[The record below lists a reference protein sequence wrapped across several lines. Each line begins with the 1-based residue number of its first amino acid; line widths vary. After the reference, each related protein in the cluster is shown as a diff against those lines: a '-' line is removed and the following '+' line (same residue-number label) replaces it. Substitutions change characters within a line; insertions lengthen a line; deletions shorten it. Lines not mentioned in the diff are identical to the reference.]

1 MAMKEENEYVVIPL
15 KRKNAKERNVTKSN
29 IIHKSIQRRKD
40 KRKKK
45 KKKKKQKH
53 SLISFQNQS
62 CSGFP
67 AMILQLKK
75 T

>member
-1 MAMKEENEYVVIPL
+1 MAMKDENEYVVMPL

-29 IIHKSIQRRKD
+29 IIHKIHSEKEGQKE
-40 KRKKK
+40 KKK
-45 KKKKKQKH
+45 KKKAFSDLLPKPV
-53 SLISFQNQS
+53 